1 MLILR
6 SGTGGFQERLGKIVR
21 RMELAWAEGV
31 EQTVQ
36 EIIQAVKARGDEAL
50 IEYTHR
56 FDHCPLTKEEMLVSK
71 KEIAQAYQAVD
82 DKTLGALQLA
92 AQRIKEFH
100 LQQRYQASSWIKQEE
115 QGVWAGQ
122 LIQPLKRVG
131 VYVPGG
137 KAAYPSSVLMNIIPA
152 KVAEVEEII
161 LCTPPSPDHQN
172 KINPYVMVAADLAQA
187 NRIFKLGGAQAIAAM
202 AFGTETVPKVDKVV
216 GPGNIYVAAA
226 KKMVYGEVGID
237 LIAGPSEI
245 VILADQTADPDLIA
259 ANLLAQAEHDEQALV
274 VLITDAEDLAQV
286 VVARIEA
293 QKARLGRQDI
303 IYHSLN
309 RWGTVFLTDNLEQAL
324 DLSNQIGPEHLLLMV
339 KEPWAMLAGVKN
351 AGAVFLGNYAPVA
364 LGDYLAGPNHVL
376 PTGNTA
382 RFFSPLGVYDFIKRT
397 NFVYAPSQTS
407 RNLIEKAAILAR
419 LEGLNAHAHSLEM
432 GNKTNKGEG

>member
-1 MLILR
+1 MLILKY
-6 SGTGGFQERLGKIVR
+6 GTEGFRERLGKIVQ
-21 RMELAWAEGV
+21 RMEMTWAEGV
-31 EQTVQ
+31 ERTVQ
-36 EIIQAVKARGDEAL
+36 EIIRTVKAKGDEAL
-50 IEYTHR
+50 IEYTRR
-56 FDHCPLTKEEMLVSK
+56 FDHCHLSKEDLLVSK
-71 KEIAQAYQAVD
+71 EEIGQAYQAVD
-82 DKTLGALQLA
+82 NKAVEALQLA
-92 AQRIKEFH
+92 AQRIRKFH
-100 LQQRYQASSWIKQEE
+100 LRQNDQTSSWVQREE
-115 QGVWAGQ
+115 QGIWVGQ
-122 LIQPLKRVG
+122 LIQPLKAVG

-137 KAAYPSSVLMNIIPA
+137 KAAYPSSVLMNVIPA

-161 LCTPPSPDHQN
+161 LCTPPSPEHQN
-172 KINPYVMVAADLAQA
+172 KINPYVLVAADLAQA
-187 NRIFKLGGAQAIAAM
+187 NRIFKIGGAQAIAAM

-237 LIAGPSEI
+237 MIAGPSEI
-245 VILADQTADPDLIA
+245 VVLADKTADPDLIA

-309 RWGTVFLTDNLEQAL
+309 RWGTIFLTDNLDQAL
-324 DLSNQIGPEHLLLMV
+324 ALANQIGPEHLLLMV
-339 KEPWAMLAGVKN
+339 KEPWRMLAGVRN

-376 PTGNTA
+376 PTGNTS

-397 NFVYAPSQTS
+397 NFVYTS
-407 RNLIEKAAILAR
+407 NQASSHLMEQAALLAR
-419 LEGLNAHAHSLEM
+419 LEGLDAHAHSLEM
-432 GNKTNKGEG
+432 GNKT